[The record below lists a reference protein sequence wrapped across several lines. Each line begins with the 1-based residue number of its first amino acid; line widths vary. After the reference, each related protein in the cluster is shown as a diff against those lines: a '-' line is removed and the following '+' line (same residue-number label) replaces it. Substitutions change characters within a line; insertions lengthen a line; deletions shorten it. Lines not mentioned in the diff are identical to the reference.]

1 MELSQ
6 AEYLRQ
12 RYGGHANDRR
22 AVWIVAGLLI
32 AVAIAW
38 FAWQAVALRQPTVT
52 AEGLALD
59 VVSETEAVVTFTVT
73 TTPGAT
79 VACTVRA
86 LTGNLTEVGVRE
98 VTIGPVSAELTT
110 VTTTVATI
118 QRATGASVGDC
129 RILSP

>member
-59 VVSETEAVVTFTVT
+59 VVSETEAEVTIPVT
-73 TTPGAT
+73 TTPRGG
-79 VACTVRA
+79 VAWAGRA
-86 LTGNLTEVGVRE
+86 R
-98 VTIGPVSAELTT
+98 
-110 VTTTVATI
+110 
-118 QRATGASVGDC
+118 
-129 RILSP
+129 